1 MPTESGRKPDE
12 LLTTGPV
19 ADEYERYQYIQTEGD
34 ALIYDEEREEAW
46 IQASD
51 AVDLETWR

>member
-1 MPTESGRKPDE
+1 MPTEPGKKPE
-12 LLTTGPV
+12 EFPT
-19 ADEYERYQYIQTEGD
+19 ADEYDRYQYIRTEGD

-51 AVDLETWR
+51 AVDLEAWR

>member
-1 MPTESGRKPDE
+1 MPTESSRKPDE
-12 LLTTGPV
+12 RPTTGPV

-51 AVDLETWR
+51 AMDLEAWR